1 MVSPYLVGALQGLE
15 KAMAQRELK
24 SRQDKEQKRKN
35 ELLQLQKET
44 LALSKRKVDI
54 AEKAEKRKLDAK
66 IKDRKDRIEAARNW
80 IDAREKIP
88 KLQAETK
95 ANLEQFA
102 QKKTQER
109 KQQEQYE
116 QDFIKGGLGGDIPLP
131 KEAMDQFKKDSPL
144 SEVRELSPQ
153 DKKIMQLAIER
164 GALSPKFME
173 EALKERQET
182 ILGPYQQKLT
192 DLSQQRSKAMGV
204 LAGDKALGPTFLK
217 AMMKGP
223 PKKSAYEQKV
233 EYMSRVT
240 GKSPAEVI
248 KMMQEGKKKDQGI
261 GTREGLMKH
270 FGLNEIS
277 LSDGALVIDKDGNNF
292 YQRKANEVTKNYKNY
307 KYLKEAGFQD
317 SLSKTLLKSSPGFV
331 SVFGLGGK
339 TRDLFSR
346 WGGQIS
352 NRLADAKLESV
363 RNKFKIN
370 TLTMLKLLK
379 SEARISEREWSL
391 IDNLSGNLDAAGTND
406 VAILGKLVP
415 IQKMLE
421 REHRLKLSVCTAP
434 SKFQGANL
442 VTATKRT
449 KACQEAKRIEDA
461 ITTIGDVRSNLNQF
475 EKLQDERDVLEQQ
488 RANQGIVGACG
499 FENGKPRQPG
509 QYYDPKTEQLAVCT
523 RMGWEPITRNITK
536 KERAIYKAKEKS
548 AHSKKY
554 GRSKG
559 QTVSEA
565 LAKKQYDIEAR
576 KKVKVGKGKPKYVPP
591 RGGPGVLIGGGE

>member
-248 KMMQEGKKKDQGI
+248 KRCKKIK
-261 GTREGLMKH
+261 R
-270 FGLNEIS
+270 
-277 LSDGALVIDKDGNNF
+277 
-292 YQRKANEVTKNYKNY
+292 
-307 KYLKEAGFQD
+307 
-317 SLSKTLLKSSPGFV
+317 
-331 SVFGLGGK
+331 
-339 TRDLFSR
+339 
-346 WGGQIS
+346 
-352 NRLADAKLESV
+352 
-363 RNKFKIN
+363 
-370 TLTMLKLLK
+370 
-379 SEARISEREWSL
+379 
-391 IDNLSGNLDAAGTND
+391 
-406 VAILGKLVP
+406 
-415 IQKMLE
+415 
-421 REHRLKLSVCTAP
+421 
-434 SKFQGANL
+434 
-442 VTATKRT
+442 RT
-449 KACQEAKRIEDA
+449 KE
-461 ITTIGDVRSNLNQF
+461 
-475 EKLQDERDVLEQQ
+475 
-488 RANQGIVGACG
+488 
-499 FENGKPRQPG
+499 
-509 QYYDPKTEQLAVCT
+509 
-523 RMGWEPITRNITK
+523 
-536 KERAIYKAKEKS
+536 
-548 AHSKKY
+548 
-554 GRSKG
+554 
-559 QTVSEA
+559 
-565 LAKKQYDIEAR
+565 
-576 KKVKVGKGKPKYVPP
+576 
-591 RGGPGVLIGGGE
+591 